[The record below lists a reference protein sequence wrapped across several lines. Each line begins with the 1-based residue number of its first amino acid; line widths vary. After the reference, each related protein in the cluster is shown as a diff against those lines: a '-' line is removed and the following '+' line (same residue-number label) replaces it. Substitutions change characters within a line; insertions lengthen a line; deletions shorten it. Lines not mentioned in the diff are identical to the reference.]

1 MSQILMQCMVL
12 LGILPI
18 ITTHPMSITI
28 QLSDVTS
35 VTLFCEANEAL
46 SYQWEKENGDIVPNA
61 KGIDSDTLII
71 ENLLPKHS
79 GKYRCI
85 ARNDNGTTSSNYATL
100 TVLGK

>member
-1 MSQILMQCMVL
+1 MLHILMQRIIL

-18 ITTHPMSITI
+18 ITMHPMSITI
-28 QLSDVTS
+28 HLSDTTS
-35 VTLFCEANEAL
+35 VTLLCEANEAL
-46 SYQWEKENGDIVPNA
+46 SYQWEKENGDILCNA
-61 KGIDSDTLII
+61 KGIDNNTLII

-85 ARNDNGTTSSNYATL
+85 ARNENGTTLSNYATL